1 MIRTIT
7 RVCLATAAVLLLAAP
22 TKAAYLRRAQAVA
35 TEGKSRS
42 VWVGGGNENKG
53 GSDKAG
59 LLLLRCSTPRA
70 EPARCKAPLTPRS
83 IQATHTHSRHPAH
96 THTTHKHY
104 RGRARGGR

>member
-22 TKAAYLRRAQAVA
+22 TKAANLRRAQAVA

-53 GSDKAG
+53 GSDKAFF
-59 LLLLRCSTPRA
+59 CSVV
-70 EPARCKAPLTPRS
+70 PLHGPSQPGAKR
-83 IQATHTHSRHPAH
+83 P
-96 THTTHKHY
+96 
-104 RGRARGGR
+104 